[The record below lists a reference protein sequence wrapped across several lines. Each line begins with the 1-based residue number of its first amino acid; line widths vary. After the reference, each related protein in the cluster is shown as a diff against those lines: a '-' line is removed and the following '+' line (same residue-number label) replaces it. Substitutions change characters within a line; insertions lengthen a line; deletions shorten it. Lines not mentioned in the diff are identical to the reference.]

1 MVFIHEFLC
10 PRSTDFS
17 CLGFLLVLWGG
28 TRQAARQ
35 VTGWPHRGI
44 ELHHGPV
51 QPRQRQAAV
60 PRADELRPPVNILRV
75 LMMIA
80 EAAAAPASLPGYP
93 Y

>member
-1 MVFIHEFLC
+1 MNF
-10 PRSTDFS
+10 FS
-17 CLGFLLVLWGG
+17 PLSKHGLGFLLVLGGG

-35 VTGWPHRGI
+35 VTGRPHRGI

-93 Y
+93 YW